1 MLKNLDIRRET
12 KNAPAVNDLW
22 LNFRDEFDN
31 LFDRFSGGFETY
43 AMKPLS
49 DLENYWSKNFR
60 GFAPL
65 AVDVGENAK
74 AYTISAELPGVDEKN
89 IEVSVEDGILVVR
102 GEKLQEK
109 EEKDKQHYMA
119 ERRYGAFQRMFA
131 LPKGTD
137 ESKVEA
143 RFHNGVLMISVPKP
157 AGAPARKVDVKAA

>member
-1 MLKNLDIRRET
+1 MKHLDIHRGSKT
-12 KNAPAVNDLW
+12 LPAVNDLW
-22 LNFRDEFDN
+22 SSFRDEFDD

-43 AMKPLS
+43 AMKPFS
-49 DLENYWSKNFR
+49 NLENYWTKNFR

-65 AVDVGENAK
+65 AVDVGENGK
-74 AYTISAELPGVDEKN
+74 VYTISAELPGVDEKD
-89 IEVSVEDGILVVR
+89 IEISVEDGILVIR
-102 GEKLQEK
+102 GEKVQEK

-143 RFHNGVLMISVPKP
+143 RFNNGVLTISVPKP
-157 AGAPARKVDVKAA
+157 AATPAHKVEVKTA

>member
-1 MLKNLDIRRET
+1 MLKNLEIRRGA

-31 LFDRFSGGFETY
+31 LFDRFSGGFQTY
-43 AMKPLS
+43 ALKPLS
-49 DLENYWSKNFR
+49 DLENYWSKNYR
-60 GFAPL
+60 SFAPL
-65 AVDVGENAK
+65 AVDVGENTK

-89 IEVSVEDGILVVR
+89 IEVCVEDGILVIK

-109 EEKDKQHYMA
+109 EEKDKQHYMS
-119 ERRYGAFQRMFA
+119 ERCYGAFRRMFA

-143 RFHNGVLMISVPKP
+143 RFQNGVLMISVPKP
-157 AGAPARKVDVKAA
+157 AGTPARKVDVKAA